1 MDCLIAL
8 FHLVKLS
15 TNQTGLSVTFLCG
28 HILLE
33 SVFLREITVSMGIYS
48 MGIYYW
54 KSLEIS

>member
-8 FHLVKLS
+8 FYLVKLS
-15 TNQTGLSVTFLCG
+15 TNQTGLNVTFLCG

-48 MGIYYW
+48 MGIYY
-54 KSLEIS
+54 